1 MLAGLPFTL
10 EIRFNVAWRIACRV
24 SNVNLRSCKPVL
36 CKEKAGLCKQKDIVL
51 TTRQRLFAGKPLRAL
66 RQRRGL
72 RQAEMAG
79 VLGISA
85 SYLSQLENDERHL
98 TPTLTDGLRAAFP
111 LDWADLAPAD
121 GDALVRALQHAVA
134 DPQLAGDL
142 SGEVPG
148 EMIER
153 LARQFPAF
161 AGKFVQLHTLYAQT
175 RVRLDML
182 DETIGTSMAAGGRL
196 PWEEVRD
203 WFHNANNYVDPLDR
217 AAEALAAQIAGDD
230 LSPRVQSMQAWLR
243 NTGVSI
249 AWNSGGP
256 MRRFDKARRHLELDS
271 NQPIESGRF
280 QLAYQVAAL
289 ALSGPIADIVAAA
302 SLQSVAAR
310 QLLTIG
316 LGNYAAGSLLMP
328 YERFRT
334 AARELRHD
342 IDRLRLLF
350 HTSFEQC
357 CHRLSTLQ
365 RPRARGIPVFFC
377 RVDMAGNIT
386 KRHSATRLQF
396 GRFGGACP
404 LWIVHEAVAI
414 PDRIH
419 VQLAQMPD
427 GIRYVSVAKGL
438 VKPSASYYRPPR
450 RYAVALGCEAAHADE
465 FIYADGLNLAS
476 DDAVAKIGTSCR
488 TCPRDTCDQRAFPP
502 SDKAIDV
509 DPTRRDLVPYRIVG

>member
-1 MLAGLPFTL
+1 M
-10 EIRFNVAWRIACRV
+10 
-24 SNVNLRSCKPVL
+24 
-36 CKEKAGLCKQKDIVL
+36 

-66 RQRRGL
+66 RQRRGM

-79 VLGISA
+79 TLGISA

-98 TPTLTDGLRAAFP
+98 TPALTDALRTAFP
-111 LDWADLAPAD
+111 FDWADLAPAD
-121 GDALVRALQHAVA
+121 GDALVRALHDALA
-134 DPQLAGDL
+134 DPQLPGD
-142 SGEVPG
+142 VPG
-148 EMIER
+148 ETIER
-153 LARQFPAF
+153 LARQFPGF
-161 AGKFVQLHTLYAQT
+161 AEKFIALHALHAQT

-182 DETIGTSMAAGGRL
+182 DETIGTSMGGDGAGGGGRL

-203 WFHNANNYVDPLDR
+203 WFHHANNYVDPLDR

-243 NTGVSI
+243 HNGVSI

-256 MRRFDKARRHLELDS
+256 MRRFDPLRNHVELDS

-289 ALSGPIADIVAAA
+289 ALSGPIADIVAATPLHSA
-302 SLQSVAAR
+302 AAR
-310 QLLTIG
+310 HLLTIG
-316 LGNYAAGSLLMP
+316 LGNYAAGALLMP

-438 VKPSASYYRPPR
+438 VKPSSSYYRPPR
-450 RYAVALGCEAAHADE
+450 RYAVALGCEATHAAE

-476 DDAVAKIGTSCR
+476 DDAVAQIGTSCR
-488 TCPRDTCDQRAFPP
+488 TCPRTTCDQRAFPP
-502 SDKAIDV
+502 SDKAIEV
-509 DPTRRDLVPYRIVG
+509 DPMRRDLVPYRIVG

>member
-1 MLAGLPFTL
+1 
-10 EIRFNVAWRIACRV
+10 V
-24 SNVNLRSCKPVL
+24 S
-36 CKEKAGLCKQKDIVL
+36 
-51 TTRQRLFAGKPLRAL
+51 TRQRLFAGAQLRTLRARRAL
-66 RQRRGL
+66 RQADMA
-72 RQAEMAG
+72 QA
-79 VLGISA
+79 LGISA

-98 TPTLTDGLRAAFP
+98 TPALADALRAAFP
-111 LDWADLAPAD
+111 LDWADLAPAG
-121 GDALVRALQHAVA
+121 GDALIRALHDALA
-134 DPQLAGDL
+134 DPQLPGDL
-142 SGEVPG
+142 PG
-148 EMIER
+148 ETVER
-153 LARQFPAF
+153 LARQFPGF
-161 AGKFVQLHTLYAQT
+161 ADLFVQLHSLHAQT
-175 RVRLDML
+175 RLRLDML
-182 DETIGTSMAAGGRL
+182 DETIGSTVAGGGRL

-203 WFHNANNYVDPLDR
+203 WFHHANNYVDPLDR
-217 AAEALAAQIAGDD
+217 EAEDLAAEIAGSD
-230 LSPRVQSMQAWLR
+230 LSPRVQSMQSWLR
-243 NTGVSI
+243 ANGVSI
-249 AWNSGGP
+249 AWTSGGP
-256 MRRFDKARRHLELDS
+256 LRRFDADRRHLELDS

-280 QLAYQVAAL
+280 HLAYQVAAL
-289 ALSGPIADIVAAA
+289 ALSRPIAAIVEAAA
-302 SLQSVAAR
+302 LQSAAAR
-310 QLLTIG
+310 HILTIG
-316 LGNYAAGSLLMP
+316 LGNYAAGALLMP

-342 IDRLRLLF
+342 IDRLRLMF

-419 VQLAQMPD
+419 VQLSEMPD

-438 VKPSASYYRPPR
+438 VKPSGSYYRPPR
-450 RYAVALGCEAAHADE
+450 RYAVALGCEATHAAE

-476 DDAVAKIGTSCR
+476 DDAVARIGASCR
-488 TCPRDTCDQRAFPP
+488 ICPRDQCDQRAFPP

-509 DPTRRDLVPYRIVG
+509 DPARRELVPYRLIG

>member
-1 MLAGLPFTL
+1 LRG
-10 EIRFNVAWRIACRV
+10 EWRIAVPV
-24 SNVNLRSCKPVL
+24 SNVNLQSCKAQL
-36 CKEKAGLCKQKDIVL
+36 CKDRAEVL
-51 TTRQRLFAGKPLRAL
+51 SIRHRLFAGSQLRAL
-66 RQRRGL
+66 RTRRAL
-72 RQAEMAG
+72 RQAEMAQ

-98 TPTLTDGLRAAFP
+98 TPALADALRATFP
-111 LDWADLAPAD
+111 LDWADLAPVGSDTLVASLHE
-121 GDALVRALQHAVA
+121 ALA
-134 DPQLAGDL
+134 DPQLPGTL
-142 SGEVPG
+142 PG
-148 EMIER
+148 ETVER
-153 LARQFPAF
+153 LARQFPQFAEAF
-161 AGKFVQLHTLYAQT
+161 VRLHGLHAQT
-175 RVRLDML
+175 RLRLDML
-182 DETIGTSMAAGGRL
+182 DEIIGTDLAGPNGLGGGRL

-203 WFHNANNYVDPLDR
+203 WFHQANNYVDPLDR

-230 LSPRVQSMQAWLR
+230 VSPRVQSMQAWMR
-243 NTGVSI
+243 TQGVSI
-249 AWNSGGP
+249 AWTGGGP
-256 MRRFDKARRHLELDS
+256 MRQFDHTRRHLELDS

-280 QLAYQVAAL
+280 QLAWQVAAL
-289 ALSGPIADIVAAA
+289 ALSEPIAQIVEAAA
-302 SLQSVAAR
+302 LHSPAAR

-316 LGNYAAGSLLMP
+316 LGNYAAGALLMP

-334 AARELRHD
+334 AARDLRHD
-342 IDRLRLLF
+342 LDRLRLMF

-419 VQLAQMPD
+419 VQLAEMPD

-438 VKPSASYYRPPR
+438 VKPSGSYYRPPR
-450 RYAVALGCEAAHADE
+450 RYAVALGCEATHAAE
-465 FIYADGLNLAS
+465 FIYADGINLAS
-476 DDAVAKIGTSCR
+476 EEAVAKIGASCR
-488 TCPRDTCDQRAFPP
+488 ICPRDACDQRAFPP

-509 DPTRRDLVPYRIVG
+509 DPMRRDLVPYRIVG

>member
-1 MLAGLPFTL
+1 M
-10 EIRFNVAWRIACRV
+10 
-24 SNVNLRSCKPVL
+24 SM
-36 CKEKAGLCKQKDIVL
+36 
-51 TTRQRLFAGKPLRAL
+51 RQRLFAGKPLRAL

-72 RQAEMAG
+72 RQTEMAQA
-79 VLGISA
+79 LKISA

-98 TPTLTDGLRAAFP
+98 TPALADALRSAFP
-111 LDWADLAPAD
+111 LDWADLAPPG
-121 GDALVRALQHAVA
+121 GDALVQALHEALA
-134 DPQLAGDL
+134 DPQL
-142 SGEVPG
+142 SGQLPG
-148 EMIER
+148 EAVER
-153 LARQFPAF
+153 LARQFPGF
-161 AGKFVQLHTLYAQT
+161 ADTFVRLHALHTQT
-175 RVRLDML
+175 RLRLDML
-182 DETIGTSMAAGGRL
+182 DETIGTSLAAGGRL

-203 WFHNANNYVDPLDR
+203 WFHNANNYVDALDR
-217 AAEALAAQIAGDD
+217 AAEALAAQIAGTDV
-230 LSPRVQSMQAWLR
+230 SPRVQSMQSWLR
-243 NTGVSI
+243 AQGVSI
-249 AWNSGGP
+249 TWTGGGP
-256 MRRFDKARRHLELDS
+256 MRHYDADRHHLDLDS

-289 ALSGPIADIVAAA
+289 ALSAPIAQIVEAAA
-302 SLQSVAAR
+302 LQSDAAR
-310 QLLTIG
+310 HLLTIG
-316 LGNYAAGSLLMP
+316 LGNYAAGALLMP

-365 RPRARGIPVFFC
+365 RPRARGIPVYFC
-377 RVDMAGNIT
+377 RVDMAGNVT

-419 VQLAQMPD
+419 VQLAEMPD
-427 GIRYVSVAKGL
+427 GIRYVSIAKGL
-438 VKPSASYYRPPR
+438 VKPSNSYYRPPR
-450 RYAVALGCEAAHADE
+450 RYAVTLGCEATHAAE

-476 DDAVAKIGTSCR
+476 DDAVAQIGASCR
-488 TCPRDTCDQRAFPP
+488 ICPRDTCDQRAFPP

-509 DPTRRDLVPYRIVG
+509 DPSRRDLVPYRIVG